1 MMIQLLTNYQP
12 KQKPR
17 LEQVVKDTLEAGCTS
32 IQFCW
37 GYCTDLEYFKKAEQI
52 KRITEAYNAELIVN
66 NRLDVALAI
75 EADGIHIGQNDI
87 PIEQAVK
94 ILPSYMKIGYTID
107 CLSQLNDKRYKLA
120 DTIGVS
126 TIYDTT
132 TKQHDKA
139 PLGLDG
145 LQSISNITNK
155 ELIAIGGITENN
167 CNKVFKSGANKVA
180 VIGAIYNSSNI
191 AQTVNNIMNVKF

>member
-1 MMIQLLTNYQP
+1 MIQLLTSYAP

-52 KRITEAYNAELIVN
+52 KKITEAYNAELIVN
-66 NRLDVALAI
+66 NRLDVALAV
-75 EADGIHIGQNDI
+75 EADGVHIGQNDI

-94 ILPSYMKIGYTID
+94 MLPPHMKIGYTID
-107 CLSQLNDKRYKLA
+107 CLSQLNDERYKMA

-126 TIYDTT
+126 IIYGTN
-132 TKQHDKA
+132 TKDHNKT
-139 PLGLDG
+139 PLGLEG
-145 LQSISNITNK
+145 LQNIRNITNK
-155 ELIAIGGITENN
+155 ELIAIGGITEAN
-167 CNKVFKSGANKVA
+167 CDKVYKNGADTVA
-180 VIGAIYNSSNI
+180 LIGAIYNSTNI
-191 AQTVNNIMNVKF
+191 AQTINNITAAKI